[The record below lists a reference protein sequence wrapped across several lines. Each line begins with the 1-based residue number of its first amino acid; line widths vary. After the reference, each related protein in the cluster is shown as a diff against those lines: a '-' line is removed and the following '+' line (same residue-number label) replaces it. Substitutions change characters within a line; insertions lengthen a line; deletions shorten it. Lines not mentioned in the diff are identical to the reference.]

1 MKSQNKLLKGLFIG
15 AIAGA
20 ALSLLDKKTRD
31 NVISKSRSA
40 FSKIKQCAENPMEI
54 ADKTK
59 EKMNSV
65 KRTIEQTIEDIE
77 IVSEKVKELKETT
90 PKVMEIMKEAK
101 EKWKERL

>member
-1 MKSQNKLLKGLFIG
+1 
-15 AIAGA
+15 
-20 ALSLLDKKTRD
+20 
-31 NVISKSRSA
+31 
-40 FSKIKQCAENPMEI
+40 MEI

-77 IVSEKVKELKETT
+77 FVSEKVKELKETT

-101 EKWKERL
+101 RNGRSAFDRN